1 MGRAGFAGVIGLN
14 TRSNQWELSTTRA
27 EYERDGVCLIDLP
40 SDVDFLRQKMIQEMS
55 DWVKAISPET
65 GAVQDLPDALVQL
78 AKLDRSKVGKLYK
91 VSRRFPAAR
100 QLACHPWLVGLAK
113 SAMGAR
119 VVSCCTFVNVRI
131 DLPQEERFLL
141 PIHQDF
147 PYIQGSLNGVTVWLP
162 LFDTELRHGPPSWIK
177 GSHKWGVL
185 EVREEDSAGSGAKSF
200 SIAKAE
206 EIAASHQ
213 FESANVMAG
222 QALLFSTL
230 LVHRSELNTTSRPR
244 LNVQIRFDDALAL
257 ESIERNYPEG
267 LYLNDSFSSSY
278 PEYVQ

>member
-1 MGRAGFAGVIGLN
+1 MGRAGLAGVIGLN

-113 SAMGAR
+113 SAMGTR

-131 DLPQEERFLL
+131 DLPEEERFLL

-147 PYIQGSLNGVTVWLP
+147 PYIQGSLNGVT
-162 LFDTELRHGPPSWIK
+162 
-177 GSHKWGVL
+177 
-185 EVREEDSAGSGAKSF
+185 
-200 SIAKAE
+200 
-206 EIAASHQ
+206 
-213 FESANVMAG
+213 
-222 QALLFSTL
+222 
-230 LVHRSELNTTSRPR
+230 
-244 LNVQIRFDDALAL
+244 
-257 ESIERNYPEG
+257 
-267 LYLNDSFSSSY
+267 
-278 PEYVQ
+278 

>member
-1 MGRAGFAGVIGLN
+1 MIGLN

-55 DWVKAISPET
+55 DWVTAISPET

-100 QLACHPWLVGLAK
+100 QLACHPWLVALAQ
-113 SAMGAR
+113 SVMGTR

-131 DLPQEERFLL
+131 DLPEEERFLL

-147 PYIQGSLNGVTVWLP
+147 PYIQGSLNGVTLWLP

-185 EVREEDSAGSGAKSF
+185 EVREENSAGSGAKSF
-200 SIAKAE
+200 SIAKAK
-206 EIAASHQ
+206 EIAAGHQ

-230 LVHRSELNTTSRPR
+230 LVHRSELNTTRRPR
-244 LNVQIRFDDALAL
+244 LNIQIRFDDALAL